1 MSQEHPTPTNN
12 SQLQSTTP
20 PQHPLNNQHP
30 NPKDPSLHDSKP
42 DNTFIGNTTLT
53 DLEKLK
59 TDIENLKEY
68 YKVSTEKQK
77 SKDPKIFEDSEI
89 MQQKLKDQKSKQISS
104 KTLKEPIIKQSNF
117 DRYIK
122 SELKPKDLNKINLN
136 IFSYKNLQQIITYCG
151 SYPEN
156 ARKFIWKYL
165 LSLPNDKYLFSK
177 YSHKGVHPFY
187 ENLQQVFPIA
197 DQKYFRRV
205 QAICS
210 LISFWCPHVGNIY
223 YLPNIVFPFVKT
235 ILGDDL
241 FIFETLIALFNSV
254 FKYWFDHYPN
264 MPYEHIDY
272 IVDIINK
279 ETNDQMK
286 HQFENTNT
294 NSIKI
299 NELIW
304 RLLTNFF
311 SESFN
316 KNDWLSFVDFILSY
330 NHKPEMILY
339 FSGAFILQYKDDLIM
354 HKDNKIKISKVLYDI
369 TLPRNVLT
377 LIKSTL
383 KLYGKYYKTQKMV
396 YYAYVPFPDNEY
408 PIMDK
413 FPLDFLKTT
422 QQLKDEIKSGKLDI
436 NEEVE
441 YSDKKK
447 KILDK
452 KYNELLQREKDIE
465 FAYQELLATQKEK
478 NEILKRELDA
488 ILYKKEMVYNE
499 IKRHKNKK

>member
-1 MSQEHPTPTNN
+1 MSQEQTNN
-12 SQLQSTTP
+12 KEQPQSLNEQVPHKEQQHLQT
-20 PQHPLNNQHP
+20 
-30 NPKDPSLHDSKP
+30 KEPSAQDSKH
-42 DNTFIGNTTLT
+42 DTFIGNTTLN

-59 TDIENLKEY
+59 NDIESLKEY
-68 YKVSTEKQK
+68 YKASTEKQK
-77 SKDPKIFEDSEI
+77 AKDPKIFEESEI
-89 MQQKLKDQKSKQISS
+89 MQQKLKEQKDKQISS
-104 KTLKEPIIKQSNF
+104 KTLKEPIIKKSNF

-165 LSLPNDKYLFSK
+165 LSLPNDKYLFGK

-264 MPYEHIDY
+264 MPFEHIEY
-272 IVDIINK
+272 IVDILNK
-279 ETNDQMK
+279 ETIEQMN
-286 HQFENTNT
+286 HIENGCCG
-294 NSIKI
+294 IKI
-299 NELIW
+299 SELIW

-339 FSGAFILQYKDDLIM
+339 FAGAFILHYKDDLIM
-354 HKDNKIKISKVLYDI
+354 HKDNKAKISKVLYDI
-369 TLPRNVLT
+369 TLPRNVLS

-383 KLYGKYYKTQKMV
+383 KLYNKYYKTQKLV
-396 YYAYVPFPDNEY
+396 YHAYVPFPDNDY

-422 QQLKDEIKSGKLDI
+422 QQLKDEIKNGKLDI

-447 KILDK
+447 RILDK

-465 FAYQELLATQKEK
+465 FAYQELLGTQKEK

-499 IKRHKNKK
+499 IKRHKNKDIKYN

>member
-1 MSQEHPTPTNN
+1 MSQEQNKEQSPSPNE
-12 SQLQSTTP
+12 QLPAKEQQ
-20 PQHPLNNQHP
+20 PQT
-30 NPKDPSLHDSKP
+30 KEPSAQDSKH
-42 DNTFIGNTTLT
+42 NTFIGNNTLN
-53 DLEKLK
+53 DLERLK
-59 TDIENLKEY
+59 NDIESLKEY
-68 YKVSTEKQK
+68 YKASTEKQK
-77 SKDPKIFEDSEI
+77 AKDAKMFEESEI
-89 MQQKLKDQKSKQISS
+89 MQQKLKEQQDKQVNSRN
-104 KTLKEPIIKQSNF
+104 LKEPIIKKSNF
-117 DRYIK
+117 DRYIR

-151 SYPEN
+151 SFPEN

-165 LSLPNDKYLFSK
+165 LSLPNDKHLFGK

-264 MPYEHIDY
+264 MPIEHIDF
-272 IVDIINK
+272 IVDILNK
-279 ETNDQMK
+279 ETNEQMK
-286 HQFENTNT
+286 QIE
-294 NSIKI
+294 SGCGLKVS
-299 NELIW
+299 ELIW

-339 FSGAFILQYKDDLIM
+339 FAGAFILQYKDDLVM
-354 HKDNKIKISKVLYDI
+354 HRENKAKISKLLYDI
-369 TLPRNVLT
+369 ALPRNVLC
-377 LIKSTL
+377 LIKSAL
-383 KLYGKYYKTQKMV
+383 KLYNKYSKTQKMV
-396 YYAYVPFPDNEY
+396 YHAYVPFPDNDY

-422 QQLKDEIKSGKLDI
+422 PSQG
-436 NEEVE
+436 
-441 YSDKKK
+441 
-447 KILDK
+447 
-452 KYNELLQREKDIE
+452 ELES
-465 FAYQELLATQKEK
+465 
-478 NEILKRELDA
+478 
-488 ILYKKEMVYNE
+488 
-499 IKRHKNKK
+499 